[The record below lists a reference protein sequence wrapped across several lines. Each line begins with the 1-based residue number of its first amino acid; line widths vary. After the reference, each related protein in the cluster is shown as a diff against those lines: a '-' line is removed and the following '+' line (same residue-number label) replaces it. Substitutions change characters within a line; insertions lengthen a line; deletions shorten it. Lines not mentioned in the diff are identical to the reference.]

1 MNLNSYFEMLG
12 INTQREEESIES
24 ISLESAFPLTMSM
37 DDGTYETFQLINQT
51 ELDYDRLLTAMDLLE
66 RNLEATEDLAN
77 SDGKHIF
84 DSETADMLVKVTN
97 AHCLRA
103 EGEDFSFTKSTLFVE
118 KEKGFQINNV
128 DLAGKA
134 RGVKKALVDAALK
147 LWEMIKKFFS
157 ENFTTRGSAYKLA
170 KTLQKA
176 KFDPSKSFKTTQAM
190 TPVLDIG
197 TGNVSDGFSY
207 YALVFGN
214 FIQKPSIEAFIT
226 ATKEAVTKAK
236 KEESKQSVDVSGP
249 VIERII
255 KDAGEVF
262 DNIDE
267 DYDRSKETTVYTLS
281 IDDLSS
287 LLVLEVDKMGGLSV
301 KYKDRIKLSG
311 GFQSQSTSLA
321 ETNVGSET
329 DARLFANL
337 IVDQIDAIN
346 RLHGKM
352 FSGNVKRLD
361 YDGTVNMAL
370 KSQMEMLRAT
380 VTVQRAG
387 LSVLAAAN
395 KASK

>member
-12 INTQREEESIES
+12 INTQREEESLES
-24 ISLESAFPLTMSM
+24 IALESAFPLTMSM
-37 DDGTYETFQLINQT
+37 DDGTYEPFQLINQT

-77 SDGKHIF
+77 NDGKHVF

-97 AHCLRA
+97 AYCLRT
-103 EGEDFSFTKSTLFVE
+103 EGEDFSFNKSTLFVE
-118 KEKGFQINNV
+118 KENGFQINNL
-128 DLAGKA
+128 DLSGKTKA
-134 RGVKKALVDAALK
+134 VKKALVDAAIK
-147 LWEMIKKFFS
+147 LWEMIKKFFA
-157 ENFTTRGSAYKLA
+157 ENFTSRGSAYKLA
-170 KTLQKA
+170 KSLQKA
-176 KFDPSKSFKTTQAM
+176 KFDSDKPFKTTKAM

-197 TGNVSDGFSY
+197 TGNVSAGFSY

-236 KEESKQSVDVSGP
+236 KEESKQSVDASGP

-262 DNIDE
+262 DDIDE
-267 DYDRSKETTVYTLS
+267 DYDRSKETTVYTLT

-287 LLVLEVDKMGGLSV
+287 QLVLEVDKMGGLTAN
-301 KYKDRIKLSG
+301 YKDRIKLSG

-321 ETNVGSET
+321 ETNLNQTE
-329 DARLFANL
+329 ARLFANL

-352 FSGNVKRLD
+352 FSGNVKRID
-361 YDGTVNMAL
+361 YDGTINKAL

-387 LSVLAAAN
+387 LSVLSAAAKAN
-395 KASK
+395 K